1 MEQVSCKNPTILVC
15 PLDWGI
21 GHATRCVP
29 LIRMLVEKGSNVI
42 IAADGRSLLVLQQEF
57 PKLTFTKFPG
67 YNFSYPQSGS
77 MALKMLRQAP
87 AIIRGI
93 RRENKMLDELIDK
106 YHVDA
111 VISDNRF
118 GAFSTRIPSVFMTHQ
133 IFIRTKWS
141 WGFLKPVLN
150 VLNWRYISRFD
161 ECWIPDFEGNEN
173 LSGDLSH
180 EADLPDRFC
189 FIGLQSRFRQNDKLL
204 QEKQF
209 DVLAL
214 LSGPE
219 PQRTILE
226 EKLIPMLKKSGLKC
240 AMVLGTPERKT
251 GPDGIENL
259 TLFHHLDS
267 ESLQNLIMCSE
278 TVISRSGYS
287 TLMDLAALGKKAIFI
302 PTPGQTE
309 QEYLADYFKRKKIF
323 YSEKQSAF
331 DLTRALQMAKRYPGL
346 SMKFDNKPLE
356 RRVDHVIRGC
366 LQNMN
371 SPRKKSKDEID
382 LRTGIPG

>member
-1 MEQVSCKNPTILVC
+1 MEKVSYKNPAILVC

-29 LIRMLVEKGSNVI
+29 LIRLLLEKGANVI
-42 IAADGRSLLVLQQEF
+42 IAADGRSLLVLQLEF
-57 PKLTFTKFPG
+57 PQLTFIKFPG

-93 RRENKMLDELIDK
+93 RKENKMLDELIGK

-118 GAFSTRIPSVFMTHQ
+118 GVFSTRIPSVFMTHQ
-133 IFIRTKWS
+133 IFIRTKWTL
-141 WGFLKPVLN
+141 GFLKPMLN

-180 EADLPDRFC
+180 EAVLPDRFC
-189 FIGLQSRFRQNDKLL
+189 FIGPQSRFRQNDMQL

-209 DVLAL
+209 EVLAL

-251 GPDGIENL
+251 GPDSIGNL

-267 ESLQNLIMCSE
+267 ESLQNLIMRSE

-287 TLMDLAALGKKAIFI
+287 TVMDLAALGKKAIFI

-309 QEYLADYFKRKKIF
+309 QEYLAGYFKRKKLF
-323 YSEKQSAF
+323 YAENQNAF
-331 DLTRALQMAKRYPGL
+331 DLTRALQMAKSYPGL
-346 SMKFDNKPLE
+346 SMKFDYTMLE
-356 RRVDHVIRGC
+356 SRIDALIGGC
-366 LQNMN
+366 MHSIGSQ
-371 SPRKKSKDEID
+371 
-382 LRTGIPG
+382 